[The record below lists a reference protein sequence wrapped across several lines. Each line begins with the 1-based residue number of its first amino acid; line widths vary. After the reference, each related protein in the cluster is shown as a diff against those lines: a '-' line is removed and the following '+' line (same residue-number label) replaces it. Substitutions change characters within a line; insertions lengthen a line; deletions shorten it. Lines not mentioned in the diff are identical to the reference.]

1 MVDYIEYKGQQLPFK
16 ICYYSLSRF
25 QKETGK
31 DLSVINDISKNMY
44 DFEILIYHAFK
55 AGHLMEGKEM
65 TITRDDVPF
74 ILDKGIEQA
83 LQAISDS
90 NPEDQEDK
98 KKQVAK
104 EVNQ

>member
-1 MVDYIEYKGQQLPFK
+1 MVDHIEFRGEKLPFK

-31 DLSVINDISKNMY
+31 DLSVISDISKNMY

-74 ILDKGIEQA
+74 ILDQGIEQA
-83 LQAISDS
+83 LQAVSES
-90 NPEDQEDK
+90 NPDEKEDK
-98 KKQVAK
+98 KKQVTK
-104 EVNQ
+104 E